1 MDKVKTA
8 AQIFELPKLLGII
21 QQVEYVPPLR
31 DRCAGGCL
39 YEGILVAEGCRRGIC
54 IKYRVRVFSRDR
66 KNWTTEEDR
75 RVRATVLGGCI
86 PQAVADALWELAD
99 RFEVGLWYEY
109 RRAGMWID
117 LYEVKCGLVINGV
130 RILTP
135 NCDAVYECVERILE
149 YYKREVEKMK
159 EPPIVFPHNAEELLK
174 KHPELEAFGVEW
186 VRAWAPHAMDR
197 LIEIAEVMHRYPWMA
212 EAVKK
217 MPPDGLNPY
226 AVEAYAAKDG
236 SAACLALGQLKTY
249 CAQNGVVKAVKLEL
263 EFIRYEVY
271 EGKRRGVYRP
281 KGLLAFSTVGKEYVK
296 IL

>member
-8 AQIFELPKLLGII
+8 VQIFELPKLLGII
-21 QQVEYVPPLR
+21 QQVEYELPPH

-39 YEGILVAEGCRRGIC
+39 YEGVLVAEGCRRGVC

-66 KNWTTEEDR
+66 KSWTAEEDR
-75 RVRATVLGGCI
+75 LVRAAVLGGCI

-109 RRAGMWID
+109 RRAGMWIN
-117 LYEVKCGLVINGV
+117 LYEKSCGLIINGV
-130 RILTP
+130 RIP
-135 NCDAVYECVERILE
+135 APRCNAVYECVERILE
-149 YYKREVEKMK
+149 DYKREVEKMK
-159 EPPIVFPHNAEELLK
+159 EPPTVSPHKAEELLK
-174 KHPELEAFGVEW
+174 KYPELEAFGVEW
-186 VRAWAPHAMDR
+186 VRAWAPHARDR
-197 LIEIAEVMHRYPWMA
+197 LIEIAEVLRKYPWMA

-217 MPPDGLNPY
+217 KPLDSLNPY

-236 SAACLALGQLKTY
+236 SAACLTLGHLKTY
-249 CAQNGVVKAVKLEL
+249 CAQNGAVKAVKLEL
-263 EFIRYEVY
+263 EFSRYEVY

-281 KGLLAFSTVGKEYVK
+281 KGLLVFSAVGKEYVK